1 MSKAATSAKANA
13 KTPPAKA
20 APTKPVPAAKSV
32 PPPKAA
38 AVKPAPAAKPAAA
51 PAPSARPTPS
61 AKPVA
66 APARPAAPAK
76 AAKPPRPVRGA
87 RDNLRDA
94 DLPPP
99 LTGVQLLV
107 TRPVHQAERVSV
119 LAQQAGAQVWR
130 YPVVEIK
137 EPTDARRV
145 NLLLKHIE
153 DYDTAI
159 FISANAVNMGLQRM
173 AAQKLRFPKH
183 MTVAAIGQVTAQTLA
198 AQGVVAELV
207 APSPYTTE
215 AFLAMEEMDHMEGA
229 QVLIFRG
236 EGGRE
241 ALANGLKARGAHVE
255 YAEVYRRGKP
265 AQPATVQYKSFRA
278 SPGAHAIMVTSEESL
293 LNLLEMQTPAERE
306 WVKKQM
312 IVVGSRRVGEMA
324 LRAGIHIQQLLLA
337 ENATDE
343 AMLQALITWRLPE
356 PNAPALAAV

>member
-1 MSKAATSAKANA
+1 MSKAATAAKAKS

-20 APTKPVPAAKSV
+20 GPTAKPAPAAKAAPAAKPVPAAK
-32 PPPKAA
+32 AA
-38 AVKPAPAAKPAAA
+38 AVARPAPAAKVVP
-51 PAPSARPTPS
+51 PP
-61 AKPVA
+61 A
-66 APARPAAPAK
+66 APARPAAAPAK
-76 AAKPPRPVRGA
+76 AAKTPRAARPA
-87 RDNLRDA
+87 RDGTRDA

-99 LTGVQLLV
+99 LAGVQLLV

-137 EPTDARRV
+137 EPTDVRRV
-145 NLLLKHIE
+145 NLLFKHIE

-173 AAQKLRFPKH
+173 AAQKVRFPKH
-183 MTVAAIGQVTAQTLA
+183 MTVAAIGQVTAQALA
-198 AQGVVAELV
+198 AQGVAPELV

-229 QVLIFRG
+229 QVLLFRG

-255 YAEVYRRGKP
+255 YVEVYRRGKP

-293 LNLLEMQTPAERE
+293 MNLLEMQTPAERE
-306 WVKKQM
+306 WLKKQM

-356 PNAPALAAV
+356 PTAPALATA